1 MCIVE
6 ELKHEKIE
14 QENTKFSF
22 AFYLIILEYKLA
34 SFGKYEM
41 MLITPMTCHYYCKQP
56 LSVFYSGKART
67 IFGSSTVA
75 SQALSGL
82 SSDSTSLVDD

>member
-22 AFYLIILEYKLA
+22 EFYLIILEYILA
-34 SFGKYEM
+34 SFDKCEM
-41 MLITPMTCHYYCKQP
+41 MLITPMTCHYCRKQP
-56 LSVFYSGKART
+56 LSVFYSGRART
-67 IFGSSTVA
+67 IFGSSIVA
-75 SQALSGL
+75 SQAI
-82 SSDSTSLVDD
+82 